1 MTQREENTGQRE
13 NKNTHDIAMDRGLN
27 SISVTFSFK
36 EFILSSQYN
45 SKKNV
50 SKILELEIRKPY
62 SIRKSSRLWKYMD
75 SNHAGEMKSHSK
87 KATLSSRVVLRYS
100 LFQLPEIA
108 VVILVMATLR
118 VLLNIPMWSI
128 WTFIIFWIAK
138 DIIMFPFVR
147 DAYDKWNTSSAG
159 ALIGLQGKVVEALSP
174 SGYVKVRGELWRAE
188 AVKEVPR
195 IDKGDIIEI
204 LGSRGYTLIVQSQ
217 DHQEQ

>member
-1 MTQREENTGQRE
+1 M
-13 NKNTHDIAMDRGLN
+13 
-27 SISVTFSFK
+27 
-36 EFILSSQYN
+36 
-45 SKKNV
+45 
-50 SKILELEIRKPY
+50 
-62 SIRKSSRLWKYMD
+62 
-75 SNHAGEMKSHSK
+75 K
-87 KATLSSRVVLRYS
+87 KARRTYRVVLRYS

-147 DAYDKWNTSSAG
+147 DAYDKWNTGSAG